1 MSIDLPK
8 IGSPSPLLRWLVLLV
23 GSALLAGALEFVQLP
38 AALLLGPMLVS
49 VFLSTR
55 DMGVVVP
62 RPVFFIAQGIVGT
75 MIGRAMPPAVFGEIF
90 SIWPIIL
97 TGVLFVVVASNLLG
111 WLIARSQVLPGT
123 TAIWGASPGAATA
136 MVIMAEAY
144 GGDMRLVAMMQYLR
158 VIMVASAASLVARL
172 YLGGSLAALP
182 SVNWFGPVD
191 WPNFALT
198 MAVIAAGLI
207 LSRLLRMA
215 TGPMILP
222 MALAIALQYFGLV
235 KIELPPLLLALC
247 NTVIG
252 WSIGMRFTRDILG
265 YAARALPTMILSI
278 AVLIA
283 VCALFGWGLAHWANV
298 DPLTAYLASSP
309 GGADSVAIIA
319 ASIKVDVPFVM
330 AMQTMRFFVVL
341 LTGPALARF
350 IAGRVAPAE

>member
-1 MSIDLPK
+1 MSSHLPNK
-8 IGSPSPLLRWLVLLV
+8 GDASVHLRWLALLA
-23 GSALLAGALEFVQLP
+23 GSVLLAGALEYVQLP
-38 AALLLGPMLVS
+38 AALLLGPMLTS

-55 DMGVVVP
+55 DWGVTVP
-62 RPVFFIAQGIVGT
+62 RPIFFLAQGVVGT

-90 SIWPIIL
+90 SIWPIIV
-97 TGVLFVVVASNLLG
+97 TGVLFVVGASNFIG
-111 WLIARSQVLPGT
+111 WLIARGQVLPGT
-123 TAIWGASPGAATA
+123 TAIWGSSPGAATA

-158 VIMVASAASLVARL
+158 VIMVASAASLAARL

-182 SVNWFGPVD
+182 AVNWFPPVD

-207 LSRLLRMA
+207 VSQVFRLA
-215 TGPMILP
+215 TGAMILP
-222 MALAIALQYFGLV
+222 MVFAIALQYFGLV
-235 KIELPPLLLALC
+235 KIELPPVLLAVC

-278 AVLIA
+278 MALIA
-283 VCALFGWGLAHWANV
+283 VCALFGWGLAQWADV

-319 ASIKVDVPFVM
+319 ASVKVDVPFVM

-341 LTGPALARF
+341 LTGPALARL
-350 IAGRVAPAE
+350 IASRVAPAE